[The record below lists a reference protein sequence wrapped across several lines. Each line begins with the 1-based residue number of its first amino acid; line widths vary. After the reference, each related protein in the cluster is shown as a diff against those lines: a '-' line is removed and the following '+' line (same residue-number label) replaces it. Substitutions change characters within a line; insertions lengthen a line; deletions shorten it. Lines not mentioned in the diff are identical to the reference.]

1 MGATFQNRW
10 EENQKNLYSKE
21 AEEKARGK
29 NKKAFTRKRKMP
41 VCDIIIS
48 IMTSKKQTCAMEL
61 RNFFKLKDREEI
73 SKQAYFKAR
82 QNLDPEVFTYL
93 NDNYLNNF
101 YKHPDEVKT
110 WKGYI
115 VLAIDGSKVEIPNS
129 EENREKYGVLRN
141 QNETESPA
149 RAMISGMFDVF
160 NKFFLDL
167 QICNIHESELD
178 AAEKNLEAIKR
189 IGIEQ
194 KAIIIFDR
202 GYPSFEI
209 LYYLEKLG
217 LKYII
222 RLPSTGFDKERASV
236 KSDDEEIT
244 LEINNNRLRNVKSR
258 NSEIYK
264 EMKNLKSINTRLVS
278 ENTPAGQKF
287 SVFTNLPSEISS
299 EEICDAYFF
308 RWKIEEAY
316 HTLKNKMKFES
327 VSGQASIYVEQDFL
341 AQIHVYNMMEDMIEF
356 VEDELLKSDEKKSK
370 YHQHLNENMAIGLFA
385 QDFIKILLEE
395 NGRKRYNLMKTLEK
409 DMQKYLLPKRL
420 SISQKRTFRK
430 ANKYS
435 ANQKNSF

>member
-1 MGATFQNRW
+1 MGATFKNRW
-10 EENQKNLYSKE
+10 EENQKKLYSKE
-21 AEEKARGK
+21 AEGKARGK
-29 NKKAFTRKRKMP
+29 NKNAFTRKRKMP

-129 EENREKYGVLRN
+129 RENREKYGVLRN

-167 QICNIHESELD
+167 QICNVHESEVD

-222 RLPSTGFDKERASV
+222 RLPSTGFDRERASV
-236 KSDDEEIT
+236 KSNDEEIS
-244 LEINNNRLRNVKSR
+244 LEINNDRLRSVKSR
-258 NSEIYK
+258 NHELYE
-264 EMKNLKSINTRLVS
+264 EMKNLKVVNTRLVS
-278 ENTPAGQKF
+278 EKTPSGQKF
-287 SVFTNLPSEISS
+287 SVFTNLPTEISG

-308 RWKIEEAY
+308 RWEIEEAY

-356 VEDELLKSDEKKSK
+356 VEDELLKTEERKSI
-370 YHQHLNENMAIGLFA
+370 YHMHLNENMAIGLFA
-385 QDFIKILLEE
+385 QDFIKILVEE
-395 NGRKRYNLMKTLEK
+395 DCRKRNELVKTLEK
-409 DMQKYLLPKRL
+409 DMQKYLLPKRM
-420 SISQKRTFRK
+420 SISQKRVFRR

>member
-1 MGATFQNRW
+1 MEKWGQHFRIDGKKIRKIYIQRK
-10 EENQKNLYSKE
+10 QK
-21 AEEKARGK
+21 EKQGGK
-29 NKKAFTRKRKMP
+29 IKKAFTRKRKMP

-93 NDNYLNNF
+93 NDF

-149 RAMISGMFDVF
+149 RAMISGLFDVF

-202 GYPSFEI
+202 GYPSFEM

-395 NGRKRYNLMKTLEK
+395 NGRKRYNLMKTLQK

>member
-1 MGATFQNRW
+1 MGTAFKDRW
-10 EENQKNLYSKE
+10 EENYEEIKTKE
-21 AEEKARGK
+21 TEEKARGE

-61 RNFFKLKDREEI
+61 RNFFKLRNKDEI

-82 QNLDPEVFTYL
+82 KNLNPEVFIHLNDKYL
-93 NDNYLNNF
+93 NHF
-101 YKHPDEVKT
+101 YNHPDEVKT
-110 WKGYI
+110 WKDYI

-129 EENREKYGVLRN
+129 EENRKKYGVLKN
-141 QNETESPA
+141 QNDTESPA
-149 RAMISGMFDVF
+149 RAMISGLFDVF

-167 QICNIHESELD
+167 QICNVQENEPD
-178 AAEKNLEAIKR
+178 AAERNLKALKR

-194 KAIIIFDR
+194 KAIVIFDR

-209 LYYLEKLG
+209 MYYLEKLG

-222 RLPSTGFDKERASV
+222 RLPSTGFNKERASA
-236 KSDDEEIT
+236 KTNDEEIS
-244 LEINNNRLRNVKSR
+244 LEINNDRLRNVKSK
-258 NSEIYK
+258 NHELYK
-264 EMKNLKSINTRLVS
+264 EMKNLKVINTRLVS
-278 ENTPAGQKF
+278 ETTPSGQKF
-287 SVFTNLPSEISS
+287 SVFTNLPAEISG
-299 EEICDAYFF
+299 EEICNAYFF

-341 AQIHVYNMMEDMIEF
+341 AQIYIYNMMEDMIEF
-356 VEDELLKSDEKKSK
+356 VEDELLKTEERKSK
-370 YHQHLNENMAIGLFA
+370 YQMHLNENMAVGIFS
-385 QDFIKILLEE
+385 QDFIKILIEE
-395 NGRKRYNLMKTLEK
+395 DWRIRYKLMKALEK

-435 ANQKNSF
+435 ANQKSSF